1 MKKKKESVENLVVN
15 YARKIVKT
23 ASQPSVLYQYTD
35 LSALMGIMKHNELWA
50 THWRYLNDEKEFK
63 GAFAILKDCI
73 SKNLNDPKMKNDTKN
88 YLQYLENMFNPKMD
102 ISNYYDVGL
111 CSFSEEGDL
120 LSQWRGYGKKYKSVS
135 IGFNTSKIIYGKN
148 TALLLCKVVY
158 KDDEK
163 EKLFNDL
170 IQYINTLS
178 FAKNDY
184 LGFHIA
190 FCILLLSCK
199 DFCWNEEKEW
209 RLLMIPTEK
218 YELDFRI
225 GEYCLVPYYKLKCFK
240 GNDSLNAIKKILLPK
255 SDNYIKASKA
265 LEIFNRNL
273 KDKIVQS
280 NISITY

>member
-1 MKKKKESVENLVVN
+1 MEKKKESIANLVVN

-23 ASQPSVLYQYTD
+23 TSQPPILYQYTD
-35 LSALMGIMKHNELWA
+35 LSALMGIMKNNELWA
-50 THWRYLNDEKEFK
+50 THWRYLNDEQEFK
-63 GAFAILKDCI
+63 GAFAILNDCI
-73 SKNLNDPKMKNDTKN
+73 SKNLDNLTMKNDTKD
-88 YLQYLENMFNPKMD
+88 YLQYLKNIFNPKMD

-111 CSFSEEGDL
+111 CSFSEDGDL

-135 IGFNTSKIIYGKN
+135 IGFDTSEIIYGKN
-148 TALLLCKVVY
+148 TSLLLCKVVY

-163 EKLFNDL
+163 EKLFNAL

-178 FAKNDY
+178 FTGKDY

-240 GNDSLNAIKKILLPK
+240 NDNSFNAIKRILLPK
-255 SDNYIKASKA
+255 SDNYAKASKA
-265 LEIFNRNL
+265 LEIFNRDL
-273 KDKIVQS
+273 KDKIVPS
-280 NISITY
+280 DISITY